1 MTAEDKIEQLD
12 SLQDLERN
20 LRDAIAEVK
29 KVSDFSLDLDNV
41 RDYENTVNSLID
53 ELESCI
59 FEDMQSVIDIIGV

>member
-29 KVSDFSLDLDNV
+29 KVSNFSLDLDNV

-59 FEDMQSVIDIIGV
+59 FEDMQSVIDIICV